1 MGSRRRETARRP
13 TERGGVPDP
22 VILDLRYRPER
33 GPDGI
38 TGDDDSQDITRA
50 ELALQLNAS
59 IFKAGQSLADRED
72 DDFELTFLCACGCM
86 AEVKR
91 SLQDYVIRGAVIAG
105 HARPA
110 GQLDF

>member
-1 MGSRRRETARRP
+1 MGSQRRETAKRP
-13 TERGGVPDP
+13 TQRGGVPDP

-33 GPDGI
+33 RPDG
-38 TGDDDSQDITRA
+38 TADGDTQDITRA

-59 IFKAGQSLADRED
+59 LFKAGQSLADQKD

-110 GQLDF
+110 GHLDF